1 MIPTQSGVKHVKFT
15 YLLENL
21 LLYFRAWFR
30 QTKFVVIMTKEESTK
45 SVNLITP
52 GVGDLVLGRGH
63 ISHTVKMH
71 CFFENLFQHSQA
83 RIRQTWYIII
93 MYQNCQLYDPRGR
106 GSCATV

>member
-1 MIPTQSGVKHVKFT
+1 MIPTPSGVKRVKFT

-45 SVNLITP
+45 SVNLMTP
-52 GVGDLVLGRGH
+52 VVGDLVLGRGH

-71 CFFENLFQHSQA
+71 CFLKIFFN
-83 RIRQTWYIII
+83 IPRQ
-93 MYQNCQLYDPRGR
+93 
-106 GSCATV
+106 GSDKLI

>member
-1 MIPTQSGVKHVKFT
+1 MIPTQSGVKRVKFT

-63 ISHTVKMH
+63 ISHTEKMH
-71 CFFENLFQHSQA
+71 CFLKIFFN
-83 RIRQTWYIII
+83 IPRQ
-93 MYQNCQLYDPRGR
+93 
-106 GSCATV
+106 GSDKLGIL